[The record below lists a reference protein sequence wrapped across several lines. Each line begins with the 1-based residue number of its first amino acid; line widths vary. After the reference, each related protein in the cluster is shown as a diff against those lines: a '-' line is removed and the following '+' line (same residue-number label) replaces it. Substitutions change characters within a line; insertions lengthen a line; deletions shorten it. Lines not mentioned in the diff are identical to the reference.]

1 MELRACKEL
10 VAGYQ
15 KQLISAMENAN
26 MNDPR
31 IWATGGRLK
40 QVWEEALPSNH
51 ARAKAAK
58 EALDARL
65 VEINKNCPETINQ
78 PIVH

>member
-1 MELRACKEL
+1 

-15 KQLISAMENAN
+15 KRLVHAMEDAN

-40 QVWEEALPSNH
+40 QVWQEALPSNT

-58 EALDARL
+58 DALDVRLDEIERARPKR
-65 VEINKNCPETINQ
+65 VNPPTI
-78 PIVH
+78 H